1 MTIPAIALSRG
12 PLRVD
17 IEMPMFDSAKYNV
30 SDHHET
36 YGSLENMKSNQ
47 DVTDMQ
53 SSNKVRG
60 FPKKSLRL
68 IAASSNA
75 KLSEVVEPQK
85 HFWCGELT
93 TLDLKCIFALMP
105 YHCSTMHQ

>member
-30 SDHHET
+30 SDHQET

-47 DVTDMQ
+47 NVTDMQ
-53 SSNKVRG
+53 SS
-60 FPKKSLRL
+60 
-68 IAASSNA
+68 
-75 KLSEVVEPQK
+75 
-85 HFWCGELT
+85 
-93 TLDLKCIFALMP
+93 
-105 YHCSTMHQ
+105 

>member
-1 MTIPAIALSRG
+1 MGIFITIPALALSRG

-47 DVTDMQ
+47 DLTDM
-53 SSNKVRG
+53 
-60 FPKKSLRL
+60 
-68 IAASSNA
+68 
-75 KLSEVVEPQK
+75 
-85 HFWCGELT
+85 
-93 TLDLKCIFALMP
+93 
-105 YHCSTMHQ
+105 

>member
-53 SSNKVRG
+53 SSLVKIIIISKEISKIDSYKFNCQIVRG
-60 FPKKSLRL
+60 CRT
-68 IAASSNA
+68 
-75 KLSEVVEPQK
+75 QK
-85 HFWCGELT
+85 TFLVW
-93 TLDLKCIFALMP
+93 
-105 YHCSTMHQ
+105 

>member
-68 IAASSNA
+68 IAA
-75 KLSEVVEPQK
+75 
-85 HFWCGELT
+85 T
-93 TLDLKCIFALMP
+93 
-105 YHCSTMHQ
+105 